1 MTNTEHRHDI
11 LANIVN
17 TIKDDLRDVKDSVSK
32 ISSDLLDIVTMR
44 LNDTKETYIS
54 EIKELMNKNESQVS
68 HVVGPILQEH
78 TKSLIEKTSSLLHE
92 MIPNNERVIE
102 TQLKLLQQTVKLDLI
117 QLLTDSKQNNFDNKF
132 NDFAT
137 QLDIKFSNLVTKCVN
152 TSEERII
159 NKIGQVSDTNTKI
172 SVGQDKLSL
181 SINEIADKFKNST
194 HKGNMSENILFN
206 VISTIFP
213 TSEVV
218 DTSKDGSK
226 CGDLVLKRS
235 DKSNIMFE
243 NKVYSCNI
251 PKDEVTKFQRDVQL
265 HDYNAIFL
273 SQTSGITGKPNFF
286 IEINNKNNILLYIHK
301 VGYSSDLIKLAVDV
315 IDTISEFINKKGS
328 SNDDTIPIDY
338 TILDTINREVQTFV
352 IKKKD
357 LIEFAKETHRSL
369 INKIEEMNVSSS
381 LLNVLNQ
388 HFGSISNRG
397 EYECNIC
404 HRFSGK
410 SAASLSA
417 HRRHCKVTT
426 DTSSIS
432 SSDKNK
438 VESTNDTDIQV
449 ITSDVTHDAPIEEV
463 IPVSDTVETTSI
475 PIHELHE
482 NNVAPTVTE
491 QSQHDKKRIRR
502 PKAS

>member
-1 MTNTEHRHDI
+1 
-11 LANIVN
+11 
-17 TIKDDLRDVKDSVSK
+17 
-32 ISSDLLDIVTMR
+32 
-44 LNDTKETYIS
+44 
-54 EIKELMNKNESQVS
+54 
-68 HVVGPILQEH
+68 VVGPILQEH

-102 TQLKLLQQTVKLDLI
+102 TQLKLLQQTVKLDI
-117 QLLTDSKQNNFDNKF
+117 VQLLSDPKHQNFDSKL

-159 NKIGQVSDTNTKI
+159 NKIGQVTDTNAKI
-172 SVGQDKLSL
+172 SVNQDKLSV
-181 SINEIADKFKNST
+181 SINEIADKFKNSS
-194 HKGNMSENILFN
+194 HKGNISENILFN
-206 VISTIFP
+206 LISNIFP

-218 DTSKDGSK
+218 DTSKDGK
-226 CGDLVLKRS
+226 CGDLLLKRT
-235 DKSNIMFE
+235 DKTNIMIE
-243 NKVYSCNI
+243 NKSYIANV
-251 PKDEVTKFQRDVQL
+251 PKDEVVKFQRDTQL

-301 VGYSSDLIKLAVDV
+301 VGYSSDLIKLGVDV
-315 IDTISEFINKKGS
+315 IDTISEFINKKVS
-328 SNDDTIPIDY
+328 SIEDIIHIDY
-338 TILDTINREVQTFV
+338 TVLDTINREVQIFV
-352 IKKKD
+352 NKKKD
-357 LIEFAKETHRSL
+357 LIEFAKESHRNL
-369 INKIEEMNVSSS
+369 INKIEEMCVSSS

-388 HFGSISNRG
+388 HFGSISSNRG

-404 HRFSGK
+404 HKFSGK
-410 SAASLSA
+410 SAASLGA
-417 HRRHCKVTT
+417 HRRRCKVTT
-426 DTSSIS
+426 DTPSIS

-438 VESTNDTDIQV
+438 NESTNDTDIQTD
-449 ITSDVTHDAPIEEV
+449 ISDVIHDDPIEEV

-482 NNVAPTVTE
+482 NNEVVSTVTE
-491 QSQHDKKRIRR
+491 QSHHDKKRIRR